1 MNETFDDAVRTAA
14 RRLDEPA
21 DLHAAY
27 ERYRELE
34 RAYAE
39 RLSSDEDTA
48 AIDAVWRAITSWFR
62 AEDTDR
68 TGDREQAAK
77 HFADAEGHGLP
88 YATDRPAPAPTD
100 DDGSA
105 RWRRAEL
112 ELAAAA
118 ASRGDHAAVQEV
130 LRQIRPIV
138 TRYCR
143 ARLGPD
149 RVNAR
154 GVDDVVQE
162 VCLAV
167 LTKLPGHRPGA
178 EPFMVFVYRVARR
191 AIFERIVAGPAVTLS
206 VPALH
211 PNEPTRL
218 GTVDAESILTDLRA
232 LPAGQRDVIVM
243 RILLGLS
250 AEETA
255 LRLGTTPGAV
265 RVAQHRALARLRARA
280 RSEDR

>member
-62 AEDTDR
+62 AEDADR
-68 TGDREQAAK
+68 TGDHEQAAA

-88 YATDRPAPAPTD
+88 GATDRPAD
-100 DDGSA
+100 DSSSA
-105 RWRRAEL
+105 RWRLAEL

-118 ASRGDHAAVQEV
+118 ASRGDQAAVQEV
-130 LRQIRPIV
+130 LRQIRPLV
-138 TRYCR
+138 MRYCR
-143 ARLGPD
+143 MRLGPD
-149 RVNAR
+149 RINAR
-154 GVDDVVQE
+154 GVDEVVQE
-162 VCLAV
+162 ICLAV
-167 LTKLPGHRPGA
+167 LTKLPAHRPGA
-178 EPFMVFVYRVARR
+178 EPFMAFVYGVARN
-191 AIFERIVAGPAVTLS
+191 AIFDRIVAGPAVTLS
-206 VPALH
+206 VPALR
-211 PNEPTRL
+211 PNEPTPL
-218 GTVDAESILTDLRA
+218 GTFDAEAIVTDLQA
-232 LPAGQRDVIVM
+232 LPPAQRDIIVM

-265 RVAQHRALARLRARA
+265 RVAQHRAMSRMRARA
-280 RSEDR
+280 RGEDR